1 MSEIDPSTVQAYLET
16 DYCVA
21 AAAPFVLK
29 TGATSAA
36 LASIY
41 RKHRTDCC
49 AFITACNPY
58 SRIVGDEENAE
69 RQAELARE
77 LNQLGLTF
85 FDGVGRHP
93 AGGWP
98 EEPGYLVLGLS
109 LAAAK
114 ALGEKHRQ
122 NAVVWCGPGA
132 IPELILLR

>member
-1 MSEIDPSTVQAYLET
+1 MSAIDPATVTAYLET
-16 DYCVA
+16 DYCISA
-21 AAAPFVLK
+21 PKPFVLHI
-29 TGATSAA
+29 GIPSAQPRELYA
-36 LASIY
+36 Q
-41 RKHRTDCC
+41 HRTSCC

-58 SRIVGDEENAE
+58 SLLIGDQENAE

-98 EEPGYLVLGLS
+98 EEPGYLALGLS
-109 LAAAK
+109 LTAAK
-114 ALGEKHRQ
+114 ALGKRHRQ
-122 NAVVWCGPGA
+122 NAIIWCGPEA

>member
-1 MSEIDPSTVQAYLET
+1 MSAIDPATVTAYLET
-16 DYCVA
+16 DYCIA
-21 AAAPFVLK
+21 APKPFVLHIGIPS
-29 TGATSAA
+29 TQPRELYAQ
-36 LASIY
+36 
-41 RKHRTDCC
+41 HRISCC

-58 SRIVGDEENAE
+58 SQLIGEQENAK

-122 NAVVWCGPGA
+122 NAIVWCGPGA
-132 IPELILLR
+132 MPELILLR